1 MVRVPSSTRDGPTCF
16 IAAWCWGANMNPMP
30 ASRMQ
35 RAIFSGPISMLT
47 PRAASVSAA
56 PDRDDSA
63 RLPCLATF
71 SPAPAATMAAA
82 VEML

>member
-1 MVRVPSSTRDGPTCF
+1 M
-16 IAAWCWGANMNPMP
+16 AEWWAGANMKPMP

-35 RAIFSGPISMLT
+35 VAIRSGVSSMLT

-56 PDRDDSA
+56 PDFDDSA
-63 RLPCLATF
+63 RLPCLATGT
-71 SPAPAATMAAA
+71 PAPATTKAEA